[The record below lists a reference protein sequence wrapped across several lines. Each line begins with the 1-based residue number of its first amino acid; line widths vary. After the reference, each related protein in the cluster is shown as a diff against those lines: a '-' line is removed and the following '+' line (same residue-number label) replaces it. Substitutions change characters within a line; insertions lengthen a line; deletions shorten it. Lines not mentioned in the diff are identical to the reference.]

1 MHSVNVGGVLINS
14 EEYGLLSQA
23 GAVQIGVSRST
34 TPGKLYG
41 SICFVYVF
49 DAEGKEIGHVSP
61 DMYEF
66 TGFVFCQ
73 PRRVW
78 GDCIRAELELSSFPI
93 YAEAVRY
100 VVGERVATC
109 HGFGTVRGFESFD
122 LEGQQEADKL
132 KDNGGRVLIELDD
145 RTKWPCHSVAGGYYA
160 FRSDLV
166 KGE

>member
-1 MHSVNVGGVLINS
+1 MHNVNVGGVLINS
-14 EEYGLLSQA
+14 DEYGLLRQA
-23 GAVQIGVSRST
+23 GAVEVGVSRST
-34 TPGKLYG
+34 TPGRVG
-41 SICFVYVF
+41 QIIFVYVF

-78 GDCIRAELELSSFPI
+78 GDHIKSELYMSAFPK
-93 YAEAVRY
+93 YAVAATYE
-100 VVGERVATC
+100 VGERVATC
-109 HGFGTVRGFESFD
+109 HGFGKVQGFEQFD
-122 LEGQQEADKL
+122 ANGSQIADTL